1 MTRYTIVK
9 LIFHSPLHIGKG
21 LGDAYDT
28 AEKALHSDT
37 ISGALT
43 AAYCML
49 FPGEDPL
56 RFMNCYKL
64 SSAFPFYS
72 CNFFLPKPLT
82 KINIHFSE
90 GEEYEYKKKLK
101 KIEYIEIPLWQK
113 LVSGYPLEVKREN
126 LSLNGRF
133 LYLGEAPPIEPF
145 KDELH
150 QRVTVPR
157 NGGDT
162 VPYYLD
168 RRFFAENAGLFFILE
183 TDGNSLEIIKKSLD
197 YLKDIGF
204 GTDKSVGN
212 GQFHYEISSI
222 EIELPPSYSRQMLLS
237 LSCPE
242 LNDISVEILKA
253 STYLLMKR
261 GGFIA
266 GTTINHFRH
275 LRKKS
280 LYMFVEGSV
289 FPARNFSGKIENV
302 RPEWNDEE
310 LHPVYRDGRA
320 FLFPV
325 NI

>member
-1 MTRYTIVK
+1 MARYTIVK

-56 RFMNCYKL
+56 RFMNLYKL
-64 SSAFPFYS
+64 SSAFPFYKG
-72 CNFFLPKPLT
+72 NYFLPKPLT
-82 KINIHFSE
+82 KINICLSVD
-90 GEEYEYKKKLK
+90 EEYEYKKKLK

-113 LVSGYPLEVKREN
+113 LILGYPLEIKKEN
-126 LSLNGRF
+126 LSKSGRF
-133 LYLGEAPPIEPF
+133 LCLGAAPQGEPF

-157 NGGDT
+157 DGGDA

-183 TDGNSLEIIKKSLD
+183 TDGNTLDIIKKSLD

-212 GQFHYEISSI
+212 GQFHFEISSI
-222 EIELPPSYSRQMLLS
+222 EIELPTLSTRQMLLS

-242 LNDISVEILKA
+242 RNDISTDMLKA
-253 STYLLMKR
+253 SSYLLMKR

-266 GTTINHFRH
+266 GTSMNQFRH

-280 LYMFVEGSV
+280 VYMFVEGSV
-289 FPARNFSGKIENV
+289 FPAKHFSGKIENV

-320 FLFPV
+320 FFLPV